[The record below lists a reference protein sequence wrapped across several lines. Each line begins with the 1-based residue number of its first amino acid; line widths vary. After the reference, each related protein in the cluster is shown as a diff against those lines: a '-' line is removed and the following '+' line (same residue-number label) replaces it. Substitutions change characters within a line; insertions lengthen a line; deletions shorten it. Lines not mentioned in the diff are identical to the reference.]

1 MDLEKV
7 LGGGTG
13 RLEGVRDTR
22 HNFLSDLPVSPA
34 WPCRS
39 CWTQTL
45 IWSAINSPCEKQQK
59 VYAGLQF
66 SVLTEWK
73 SFLSP
78 QHSLS
83 AGPAWPR
90 RTTQTNTSHLTPHT
104 CCYCYCYCPLVSVM
118 NENYRKSNVSTPS
131 SSSGSVLSVSTRL
144 SELAGILII
153 VIFIVF

>member
-1 MDLEKV
+1 MSEI
-7 LGGGTG
+7 
-13 RLEGVRDTR
+13 RDIIS
-22 HNFLSDLPVSPA
+22 SDLPSE
-34 WPCRS
+34 PCRS

-104 CCYCYCYCPLVSVM
+104 CCYCYCYCYCPLVSVM

-144 SELAGILII
+144 SRASWDSDNCNLYCLLTH
-153 VIFIVF
+153 